1 MYKQTEKAFTFIE
14 LMISLTIL
22 AIVILGILSGY
33 VGCLKINEMSK
44 STTIATLDAR
54 RIISQMRSLAVDSL
68 ADVTAEDWTTWGA
81 NNGCANLDSEQ
92 VVVTYIDRD
101 GSGDA
106 LDDDPLEVT
115 VTINWVDNQRA
126 RSLILGTLI
135 TVR

>member
-33 VGCLKINEMSK
+33 VGCLTINEMSK
-44 STTIATLDAR
+44 STTIATQDAR
-54 RIISQMRSLAVDSL
+54 RVISQMRSLAVDSL
-68 ADVTAEDWTTWGA
+68 TDITAEDWTTWGA
-81 NNGCANLDSEQ
+81 NNGCDSLDSEQ
-92 VVVTYIDRD
+92 VVVTYTDRD
-101 GSGDA
+101 ASGSG

-115 VTINWVDNQRA
+115 VTINWVDNRRA